1 MPIFSLSI
9 IDDSKVISNGDTK
22 NIETTSDRG
31 RLPNEIK
38 YRYMA
43 ITKHIPRS
51 ENRSITRV
59 GNLITSRI
67 PAPKKETIKI
77 HSTALIAT
85 ISARGK
91 RSLKSFISASLRG
104 IIAIPKANKN
114 TTTGV
119 LSIWN
124 LNFNCTSF
132 IKLELFCN
140 LDKVLNCAILLFY

>member
-9 IDDSKVISNGDTK
+9 IDESKVISSGDTK

-38 YRYMA
+38 YKYMA
-43 ITKHIPRS
+43 ITKHMPRS
-51 ENRSITRV
+51 ENKRITRP

-77 HSTALIAT
+77 HSKALIAT

-91 RSLKSFISASLRG
+91 RSLKSFINASFRG
-104 IIAIPKANKN
+104 IIDIPKANKN
-114 TTTGV
+114 ITTGV
-119 LSIWN
+119 LSVWN
-124 LNFNCTSF
+124 LNFN
-132 IKLELFCN
+132 
-140 LDKVLNCAILLFY
+140 